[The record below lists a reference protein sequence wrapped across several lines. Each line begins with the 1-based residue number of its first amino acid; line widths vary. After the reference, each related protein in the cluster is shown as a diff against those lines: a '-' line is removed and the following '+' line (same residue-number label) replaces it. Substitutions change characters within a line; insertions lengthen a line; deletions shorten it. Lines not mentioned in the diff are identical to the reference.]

1 MIVLII
7 ILNILLVVGF
17 LITGFE
23 VYKIKE
29 RDSNND
35 MENNNSSISVDNFLD
50 NMSRI
55 QLRMP
60 RKEQVNHPNHYNQ
73 GQFECIAIMESI
85 YEIEAT
91 MNFCL
96 LCAFKYIWRT
106 NDKDGIQDI
115 DKAIWYLQKYKELH
129 DRKCN
134 PQ

>member
-1 MIVLII
+1 
-7 ILNILLVVGF
+7 
-17 LITGFE
+17 
-23 VYKIKE
+23 
-29 RDSNND
+29 

-60 RKEQVNHPNHYNQ
+60 QKEQVNHPSHYNQ

-85 YEIEAT
+85 YGIKAT

-106 NDKDGIQDI
+106 NDKDEIQDI
-115 DKAIWYLQKYKELH
+115 DKAIWYLKKYKELH

>member
-1 MIVLII
+1 
-7 ILNILLVVGF
+7 
-17 LITGFE
+17 
-23 VYKIKE
+23 
-29 RDSNND
+29 

-60 RKEQVNHPNHYNQ
+60 RKEQVNHPSHYNQ
-73 GQFECIAIMESI
+73 RQYECIAIMESI
-85 YEIEAT
+85 YGIEAT

-106 NDKDGIQDI
+106 NNKDGIQDI
-115 DKAIWYLQKYKELH
+115 DKAIWHLQKYKKLH

-134 PQ
+134 LQ

>member
-1 MIVLII
+1 MIGLII

-35 MENNNSSISVDNFLD
+35 MENNNSNSNLASFFRD
-50 NMSRI
+50 MSDI
-55 QLRMP
+55 QPCMP
-60 RKEQVNHPNHYNQ
+60 QKEQVNHPNHYNQ

-85 YEIEAT
+85 YGIEAT

-115 DKAIWYLQKYKELH
+115 DKAIWYLQKYKELQG
-129 DRKCN
+129 RSQK
-134 PQ
+134 Q